1 MLVRGHV
8 DYDFSISIFFHIKN
22 TQSTLLIPYDDTVLE
37 HSLSNIELSA
47 KKSKQKASSIP
58 QKSMDSKK
66 KHQIQRPGEKG
77 FPSKFHSS
85 HKGIKNPSLS

>member
-37 HSLSNIELSA
+37 HSLSNIELSP

-58 QKSMDSKK
+58 QKSMDSNKK
-66 KHQIQRPGEKG
+66 PSDSETWREGI
-77 FPSKFHSS
+77 PSK
-85 HKGIKNPSLS
+85 IPVIAE